1 MLLARS
7 LGEKTSVLTVSNLT
21 AGRGFR
27 DLLTGI
33 SFTVGAG
40 ERIAILGPNGSG
52 KSTLVE
58 CIAGRLTPRSG
69 GVTRSRPDLA
79 VGYLH
84 QSHDVA
90 DIAATVGEL
99 VESDMALEEQLAAA
113 AARLAASPN
122 DPRAEAAYT
131 AALERLTTT
140 QAASGAPTLADWDLE
155 GLDPAMPVHQLSG
168 GQKQKLALGKLIA
181 DRPDFLL
188 LDEPTNHLDAMA
200 LDRLAESL
208 LRFPG
213 GVLLVSHDR
222 AFLDQVAT
230 GILAIDPASG
240 TLARYAGNYTAYADR
255 RARERER
262 QSALFRSEQAEM
274 ARMRR
279 DIARTREQAR
289 QVEMSTTPRNPN
301 VRRLAKKVARKARSR
316 ERKLERYRDDPART
330 QRPTDGWRLKVEFG
344 DAAGGDRALALERLA
359 AGYDGRPPLLEEVTV
374 DLGRRERVALQGPN
388 GSGKTTLLRTLA
400 GDLQPAAGRL
410 RTAAAAVIGYL
421 AQEQETL
428 DPCSTAL
435 GTILAECAMSDT
447 EARSF
452 LHLFLFS
459 GDDPLQPI
467 AELSFGERA
476 RLSLALLV
484 ARGATVLLLDEPLN
498 HLDLDSRERFE
509 SALHGFSG
517 AVVVASHDRYFV
529 ERFAST
535 VWELRPDGS
544 GRRTFAVAS

>member
-1 MLLARS
+1 M
-7 LGEKTSVLTVSNLT
+7 LTVSNLT
-21 AGRGFR
+21 VGRGYR
-27 DLLTGI
+27 DLFTDV
-33 SFTVGAG
+33 SFSVGAG
-40 ERIAILGPNGSG
+40 EKIAILGPNGSG
-52 KSTLVE
+52 KSTLME
-58 CIAGRLTPRSG
+58 CIAGRVTPRSG
-69 GVTRSRPDLA
+69 SVTRNPPGLS
-79 VGYLH
+79 VGYLE
-84 QSHDVA
+84 QSHDA
-90 DIAATVGEL
+90 TSIAATVGEFL
-99 VESDMALEEQLAAA
+99 EADVALEEQLAAT
-113 AARLAASPN
+113 AARMAASPH

-131 AALERLTTT
+131 AALERLTTA
-140 QAASGAPTLADWDLE
+140 QAADGTSTLADWDLE
-155 GLDPAMPVHQLSG
+155 DLDPAIAVDQLSG
-168 GQKQKLALGKLIA
+168 GQKQRLALAKLIA

-188 LDEPTNHLDAMA
+188 LDEPTNHLDAGA
-200 LDRLAESL
+200 LDRLAEVL

-230 GILAIDPASG
+230 AVLAIDPASG
-240 TLARYAGNYTAYADR
+240 TLTRYAGNYTAYADR

-274 ARMRR
+274 ARMRH

-289 QVEMSTTPRNPN
+289 QVERSTTPRSPN
-301 VRRLAKKVARKARSR
+301 VRRLAKKVARKAGSR
-316 ERKLERYRDDPART
+316 EKKLERYRNDPARA
-330 QRPTDGWRLKVEFG
+330 QRPTDGWRVKVEFG
-344 DAAGGDRALALERLA
+344 EAAGGNRALALERLA
-359 AGYDGRPPLLEEVTV
+359 IGYDGRPPLLEEVTV
-374 DLGRRERVALQGPN
+374 DLGTRERVALQGPN

-400 GDLQPAAGRL
+400 GDLDPAAGKI
-410 RTAAAAVIGYL
+410 RTSAAAVIGYL

-428 DPCSTAL
+428 DPSATAL
-435 GTILAECAMSDT
+435 ASVRAECAMSET

-452 LHLFLFS
+452 LHLYLFS

-509 SALHGFSG
+509 SALHAFNG
-517 AVVVASHDRYFV
+517 AVVAASHDRYFV

-535 VWELRPDGS
+535 VWEIRPDGS

>member
-1 MLLARS
+1 M
-7 LGEKTSVLTVSNLT
+7 LTVSNLT
-21 AGRGFR
+21 VGRGFR
-27 DLLTGI
+27 DLLTDV
-33 SFTVGAG
+33 SFSVGAG
-40 ERIAILGPNGSG
+40 ERIAVLGPNGSG
-52 KSTLVE
+52 KSTLME

-69 GVTRSRPDLA
+69 SVATNPPDLA
-79 VGYLH
+79 VGYLE

-90 DIAATVGEL
+90 RFAATVGEFL
-99 VESDMALEEQLAAA
+99 DADVALQEGLAAA
-113 AARLAASPN
+113 AERLAASPH
-122 DPRAEAAYT
+122 DPRTEAAYT
-131 AALERLTTT
+131 AALERLTTA
-140 QAASGAPTLADWDLE
+140 QAADGTSTLADWDLE
-155 GLDPAMPVHQLSG
+155 DLDPAMAVDQLSG
-168 GQKQKLALGKLIA
+168 GQKQKLALARLLA

-188 LDEPTNHLDAMA
+188 LDEPTNHLDAGA
-200 LDRLAESL
+200 LDRLAEVL

-213 GVLLVSHDR
+213 GVLVVSHDR

-230 GILAIDPASG
+230 AVLAIDPASG
-240 TLARYAGNYTAYADR
+240 TLARYAGNYTAYAER

-262 QSALFRSEQAEM
+262 QGALFRSEQAEM

-289 QVEMSTTPRNPN
+289 QVETSTTPRNPN

-316 ERKLERYRDDPART
+316 ERKLERYRDDPDRA

-344 DAAGGDRALALERLA
+344 DAAGGNRALALERLA
-359 AGYDGRPPLLEEVTV
+359 VGYDGRPPVLEEVTV

-410 RTAAAAVIGYL
+410 RTSAAAVIGYM

-428 DPCSTAL
+428 DPCSTPL
-435 GTILAECAMSDT
+435 GTIRAECAMSETD
-447 EARSF
+447 ARSF
-452 LHLFLFS
+452 LHFFLFS

-509 SALHGFSG
+509 TALGGFNG

-535 VWELRPDGS
+535 VWEIRPDGRGS
-544 GRRTFAVAS
+544 HTLAVVP

>member
-1 MLLARS
+1 M
-7 LGEKTSVLTVSNLT
+7 LTVSNLT
-21 AGRGFR
+21 VGRGFR
-27 DLLTGI
+27 DLFTDV
-33 SFTVGAG
+33 SFSVGAG
-40 ERIAILGPNGSG
+40 ERIAVLGPNGSG
-52 KSTLVE
+52 KSTLME

-69 GVTRSRPDLA
+69 SVATNPPDLA
-79 VGYLH
+79 VGYLE

-90 DIAATVGEL
+90 RFAATVGEFL
-99 VESDMALEEQLAAA
+99 DADVALQEALAAA
-113 AARLAASPN
+113 AERLAASPH
-122 DPRAEAAYT
+122 DPRTEAAYT
-131 AALERLTTT
+131 AALERLTTA
-140 QAASGAPTLADWDLE
+140 QAAVGTSTLADWDVGE
-155 GLDPAMPVHQLSG
+155 LDPAMAVDQLSG
-168 GQKQKLALGKLIA
+168 GQKQKLALARLLV

-188 LDEPTNHLDAMA
+188 LDEPTNHLDAGA
-200 LDRLAESL
+200 LDRLADVL

-213 GVLLVSHDR
+213 GVLVVSHDR

-230 GILAIDPASG
+230 AILAIDPASG

-262 QSALFRSEQAEM
+262 QGALFRSEQAEM

-279 DIARTREQAR
+279 DIVRTREQALR
-289 QVEMSTTPRNPN
+289 VERSTTPRNPN
-301 VRRLAKKVARKARSR
+301 VRRLAKKVARKASSR
-316 ERKLERYRDDPART
+316 EKKLERYRNDPDRA

-344 DAAGGDRALALERLA
+344 DAAGGNRALALERLA
-359 AGYDGRPPLLEEVTV
+359 IGYDGRPPLLEEVTV
-374 DLGRRERVALQGPN
+374 DLGTRDRVALHGPN

-400 GDLQPAAGRL
+400 GDLQPAAGRI
-410 RTAAAAVIGYL
+410 RTSAAAVIGYM
-421 AQEQETL
+421 AQEQETF
-428 DPCSTAL
+428 DPRSTAL
-435 GTILAECAMSDT
+435 ATIRAECAMSET
-447 EARSF
+447 EARTF

-467 AELSFGERA
+467 AELSFGERS

-509 SALHGFSG
+509 TALGGFNG

-535 VWELRPDGS
+535 VWEIRPDGR
-544 GRRTFAVAS
+544 GNHTLAVVP

>member
-1 MLLARS
+1 M
-7 LGEKTSVLTVSNLT
+7 LTVSNLT
-21 AGRGFR
+21 VGRGYR
-27 DLLTGI
+27 DLFTDV
-33 SFTVGAG
+33 SFSVGAG

-52 KSTLVE
+52 KSTLME

-69 GVTRSRPDLA
+69 SVTRNPPALA

-113 AARLAASPN
+113 AAHLAASPN

-140 QAASGAPTLADWDLE
+140 QAASGAPTLADWHLE
-155 GLDPAMPVHQLSG
+155 GLDPAMPVDQLSG
-168 GQKQKLALGKLIA
+168 GQKQKLALGTLIA

-222 AFLDQVAT
+222 AFLDQIAT
-230 GILAIDPASG
+230 GILAVDPASG
-240 TLARYAGNYTAYADR
+240 TLTRYAGNYSAYAQQR
-255 RARERER
+255 SRERER
-262 QSALFRSEQAEM
+262 QRALYRTEQAVM
-274 ARMRR
+274 ARMRH

-289 QVEMSTTPRNPN
+289 QVERSTTPRAPN
-301 VRRLAKKVARKARSR
+301 VRRLAKKVARKAGSR
-316 ERKLERYRDDPART
+316 EKKLERYRNDPARA
-330 QRPTDGWRLKVEFG
+330 QRPTDGWRVKVEFG
-344 DAAGGDRALALERLA
+344 EAAGGNRALALERLA
-359 AGYDGRPPLLEEVTV
+359 IGYDGRPPLLEEVTV
-374 DLGRRERVALQGPN
+374 DLGTRERVALQGPN

-400 GDLQPAAGRL
+400 GDLDPAAGRI
-410 RTAAAAVIGYL
+410 RTSAAAVIGYL

-428 DPCSTAL
+428 DPGATAL
-435 GTILAECAMSDT
+435 GSVRAECAMSET

-452 LHLFLFS
+452 LHLYLFS

-509 SALHGFSG
+509 TALHGFNG

-535 VWELRPDGS
+535 VWEIRPDGS
-544 GRRTFAVAS
+544 GRHTLAVAS